1 MSEFKKELK
10 RRRRERALFVGGDV
24 DEALNEYFDGFR
36 LLEDAY
42 QLMCERKEARKE
54 ARKAAKKAVRSDGT
68 RPAFLEHMRA
78 VRLSDVLLPA
88 AGFCLLFGAG
98 ALLVSLIS
106 KSE

>member
-1 MSEFKKELK
+1 MSEFREELK

-36 LLEDAY
+36 LLEDAH
-42 QLMCERKEARKE
+42 QLMRERKE
-54 ARKAAKKAVRSDGT
+54 ARKAAKKAVRSDSA

-78 VRLSDVLLPA
+78 VRLGDVLLPV